1 MSKFLLSIIIPTY
14 NSEKYIS
21 SCLNSI
27 AKVKDTRVEFIL
39 VDGLSTDSTMAI
51 VQKKRS
57 LFTEIISEKDSGQSD
72 AFNKGFHI
80 AQGDYLT
87 WLNSDDILNDQG
99 LVRLL
104 DILERKE
111 HEWYAVDS
119 LHIDEYDNLLKA
131 NRAGNLDKLAIR
143 FGIINVGAPSSIF
156 SKKLYF
162 KCGNFSEDF
171 HYCMDTEYWWRIYK
185 KGIQFKRISIYL
197 FALRLHKDAKTA
209 STILDNFTPSKMR
222 AERLKIK
229 ELYFSEINQD
239 CIPTKLIILKLLKLF
254 NLNYMIGL
262 LDTVFNKRAHFS
274 KLFK

>member
-1 MSKFLLSIIIPTY
+1 M
-14 NSEKYIS
+14 
-21 SCLNSI
+21 
-27 AKVKDTRVEFIL
+27 
-39 VDGLSTDSTMAI
+39 
-51 VQKKRS
+51 
-57 LFTEIISEKDSGQSD
+57 
-72 AFNKGFHI
+72 
-80 AQGDYLT
+80 
-87 WLNSDDILNDQG
+87 
-99 LVRLL
+99 
-104 DILERKE
+104 
-111 HEWYAVDS
+111 
-119 LHIDEYDNLLKA
+119 HIDEYDNLLKA

-209 STILDNFTPSKMR
+209 STILDNFTPGKMR

-239 CIPTKLIILKLLKLF
+239 CIPIKLIILKLLKLF